1 MSMLRYLI
9 RRLLYLIPLFFGILI
24 IVFVATRLA
33 GNPVQLMT
41 IQNPHITPE
50 FRQQLTEYYGLDKPV
65 YYQFFLFIGQLLQGN
80 LGNSYAIRG
89 GISVTTLIGDY
100 AWLTIQL
107 QLVALVLSLLIAI
120 PVGIISA
127 QKQYSKL
134 DVTVTTTSLL
144 GTCIP
149 VFYMGIIA
157 IIIFAYFLGW
167 FPAGGANAILAER
180 YMLGSFEIDRLWHLA
195 LPTAVLTFAILAP
208 VVLLVRSSM
217 LEVLRQDYILA
228 ARASGLS
235 ERTVVYK
242 HALRNALIPVVT
254 YVGLYFGGMLA
265 GAPIT
270 ETVFNWPG
278 VGRLFVEATTKLDF
292 PVIMGITVF
301 ITIMTLIANLITD
314 LTYGYIDPRIRLE

>member
-1 MSMLRYLI
+1 MIRYII
-9 RRLLYLIPLFFGILI
+9 RRLIYLIPLFFGILV
-24 IVFVATRLA
+24 IVFVASRIA
-33 GNPVQLMT
+33 GDPVQLMT
-41 IQNPHITPE
+41 TQNPWITAE
-50 FRQQLTEYYGLDKPV
+50 AKQLLREYYALDKPL
-65 YYQFFLFIGQLLQGN
+65 YYQFFMFIGQLFQGN

-89 GISVTTLIGDY
+89 GIPVVTLIGDY
-100 AWLTIQL
+100 AWLTFQL

-127 QKQYSKL
+127 KKQYSKL
-134 DVTVTTTSLL
+134 DVSVTTTSLL

-157 IIIFAYFLGW
+157 IIIFSYYLGL
-167 FPAGGANAILAER
+167 FPPGGAYSILVER
-180 YMLGSFEIDRLWHLA
+180 YPFGSPLIDNLWHMV
-195 LPTAVLTFAILAP
+195 LPTAVLTFAIIAP
-208 VVLLVRSSM
+208 VVLLIRSSM

-235 ERTVVYK
+235 ERTVIYR

-254 YVGLYFGGMLA
+254 YVGLFFGSMLA

-270 ETVFNWPG
+270 EKVFNWPG

-301 ITIMTLIANLITD
+301 ITIMTLFANLITD
-314 LTYGYIDPRIRLE
+314 LTYVYIDPRIRLE